1 MYEYSFYVFL
11 ILLII
16 GALNI
21 KRIPNKGKKRIP
33 NKGKSILKWVL
44 IIIIGW
50 VIVLSIVRF
59 NMEERFIANAKV
71 NAATENQN

>member
-21 KRIPNKGKKRIP
+21 KRIP